1 MARSTSRLSESERE
15 QRRARDR
22 ERLQQAAEQL
32 LSSDGWERWVR
43 VRSRN
48 GLSRYSINNQLL
60 IALAR
65 PDATFVAGF
74 RAWLELGYQV
84 GKGEK
89 AIWILAPLKIKERDR
104 ASGEETGET
113 RTLFR
118 AVPVFDR
125 AQVTAGEHATP
136 LEPPL
141 EPLSGDSHEHL
152 LVPLERFADSLGFTV
167 SFETIAGPAGGWCDY
182 KRKRIVVDADQ
193 PANARVRVLI
203 HEIAH
208 AMGVDYQQYF
218 RPQAEVIVDT
228 VSFVVGSSVHLDLGG
243 ETIPYIAGWGE
254 TGALDAVTEFAAT
267 IDRMAA
273 RSSRRSKPTTHPQ
286 AQSWRS
292 CLPCDV
298 AVPASAWSGRRMAI
312 VVFSHYPP
320 VDELAAARLRAATV
334 AWAPLLGELH
344 AAGFRPY
351 LELEL
356 GQNDDPLRVF
366 CELDNETLLDI
377 SIGDEGIPDEPEA
390 VPDSDWVVFVQSIS
404 GGYLAEV

>member
-1 MARSTSRLSESERE
+1 MATKSRRRLSESERDE
-15 QRRARDR
+15 RRRADR
-22 ERLQQAAEQL
+22 ERLQRAAEQL
-32 LSSDGWERWVR
+32 LSSEGWERWVR

-48 GLSRYSINNQLL
+48 GLARYSVNNQLL
-60 IALAR
+60 IAFAR

-136 LEPPL
+136 LDPPV

-152 LVPLERFADSLGFTV
+152 LEPLEWFAGSLGFTV
-167 SFETIAGPAGGWCDY
+167 SFETIDGPAGGWCDY
-182 KRKRIVVDADQ
+182 KRKRIVVDAGQ

-208 AMGVDYQQYF
+208 AMGVDYQQYS
-218 RPQAEVIVDT
+218 RAQAEVIVDT

-243 ETIPYIAGWGE
+243 ETIPYVAGWGE
-254 TGALDAVTEFAAT
+254 NGALEAVTEFAAT
-267 IDRMAA
+267 IDRMARQIEQA
-273 RSSRRSKPTTHPQ
+273 LDADRS
-286 AQSWRS
+286 
-292 CLPCDV
+292 
-298 AVPASAWSGRRMAI
+298 PASE
-312 VVFSHYPP
+312 
-320 VDELAAARLRAATV
+320 ELA
-334 AWAPLLGELH
+334 PLP
-344 AAGFRPY
+344 AM
-351 LELEL
+351 
-356 GQNDDPLRVF
+356 
-366 CELDNETLLDI
+366 
-377 SIGDEGIPDEPEA
+377 
-390 VPDSDWVVFVQSIS
+390 
-404 GGYLAEV
+404 